1 MSLYDAKAPE
11 EIEAE
16 LAKQYPDKLEFEPG
30 KFADYD
36 EARGCWV
43 YHDPAGPE
51 IEIRI

>member
-16 LAKQYPDKLEFEPG
+16 LAKQYPDKLEFEPD
-30 KFADYD
+30 KFAEYD

-43 YHDPAGPE
+43 YRAPDGSE
-51 IEIRI
+51 VVIRI